1 MPRLLWPVV
10 NALQAIFFVVW
21 SAGWILAALGVRLLS
36 RDAAPALA
44 MARRGW
50 APGLLW
56 VGGVRLEIVG
66 LENVDWSRPHYFAA
80 NHESIVDVLV
90 LFRALAVPLL
100 FILKE
105 GLRRVPFLGW
115 YTAAMGMI
123 FLPRGNRRKSLEN
136 LRQCDRR
143 IAEGFSIL
151 MFPEGTRSRDRRI
164 GRFKPGVFLPAIEA
178 GVPIVPVVLDGT
190 GRILPRGGFRA
201 RPGTIRIV
209 IGRPVPTHD
218 LDRGDRRDLAEELRD
233 RMIAVKTCRPQSP
246 PPRSSPTSATRR
258 DPG

>member
-1 MPRLLWPVV
+1 MPRVLWPVV
-10 NALQAIFFVVW
+10 NALQAIFLVVW
-21 SAGWILAALGVRLLS
+21 SAGWIVAALGVRVLS

-50 APGLLW
+50 APALLW
-56 VGGVRLEIVG
+56 VGGMRLEIEG
-66 LENVDWSRPHYFAA
+66 LENVDWNRPHFFAA
-80 NHESIVDVLV
+80 NHQSFVDILA
-90 LFRALAVPLL
+90 LFRTLPVPLL
-100 FILKE
+100 FILKQE
-105 GLRRVPFLGW
+105 LRKVPFLGW

-123 FLPRGNRRKSLEN
+123 FLPRGNRRKSLDN
-136 LRQCDRR
+136 LRQCDQR

-164 GRFKPGVFLPAIEA
+164 GRFKPGVFLPAIET
-178 GVPIVPVVLDGT
+178 GVPIVPVVLAGT

-218 LDRGDRRDLAEELRD
+218 LGRSDRRDLAEELRR
-233 RMIAVKTCRPQSP
+233 RMLAVQQ
-246 PPRSSPTSATRR
+246 
-258 DPG
+258 G